1 VTLHDFIRAMPKVEL
16 HVHLE
21 GSTQPEA
28 VLQLANK
35 HGITLPA
42 DTVEGIREWYTF
54 RDFPH
59 FIEIYLKISECIR
72 TVEDIEWL
80 GREFLRGQAAQNI
93 RYTEFIYTPYNHF
106 QQKGLSGD
114 EQLNALNRARAW
126 AQQELGIRSTM
137 ILDID
142 RMVRPE
148 EGLWT
153 AELAVRFKDNGVV
166 ALGIGG
172 NEVGY
177 PCNLFRTAIDY
188 VRSHGLVCI
197 PHAGETV
204 GPESIWDALAVC
216 DPPRLLHGV
225 RCIEDA
231 ALTAE
236 LVRRQ
241 IPLDACPTSNLCLGV
256 YDSFASHSLPALL
269 DAGLNVTINSDDP
282 PMFNTTLTEEWL
294 RCADAYGWDTALIE
308 RLTFNAI
315 RGSRQPAEYRSQ
327 MEFELKTE
335 FARLRDQY
343 GV

>member
-1 VTLHDFIRAMPKVEL
+1 MPKIEL

-28 VLQLANK
+28 VLHLANK
-35 HGITLPA
+35 HGITLPSN
-42 DTVEGIREWYTF
+42 TVEGLREWYTF

-72 TVEDIEWL
+72 TLDDIEWL
-80 GREFLRGQAAQNI
+80 GREFLKGQAAQNI
-93 RYTEFIYTPYNHF
+93 RYTEFIFTPYTHF
-106 QQKGLSGD
+106 LQKGLSGD
-114 EQLNALNRARAW
+114 DQLNALNRARAW
-126 AQQELGIRSTM
+126 GQQELGIHSAI

-142 RMVRPE
+142 RMVTPE
-148 EGLWT
+148 EGMWT

-177 PCNLFRTAIDY
+177 PCNLFRSAIDY

-225 RCIEDA
+225 RCIEDP

-236 LVRRQ
+236 LVRRK
-241 IPLDACPTSNLCLGV
+241 IPLDACPVSNLCLGV
-256 YDSFASHSLPALL
+256 YPSLAAHSLPALL
-269 DAGLNVTINSDDP
+269 DAGLVVTINSDDP
-282 PMFNTTLTEEWL
+282 PMFNTSLTHEWL
-294 RCADAYGWDTALIE
+294 VCAEAYDWDSQLIE
-308 RLTFNAI
+308 WLTLNAI
-315 RGSRQPAEYRSQ
+315 RGSRQTADQKAWMEHEFRSA
-327 MEFELKTE
+327 FVT
-335 FARLRDQY
+335 LRQQY